1 MVAKVVHRPAFVKT
15 QYPHEREHFRLWS
28 CWDNPCPIISPS
40 SFHPF
45 SKQVQP
51 FSTHFQPIFQHCM
64 KWPLF
69 IVLTHFPAANVVIEA
84 SLLVGITGEV
94 AVPAL
99 SDSHGDLGSPHF
111 KNPPFIHM
119 RTHIYI
125 YICIHIYRIIEIY
138 TLMLLSSRQYTGS
151 TILNV
156 SPCLWAGLKHHQLYG
171 NSSTEARVTGW
182 KTPRRNCSKV
192 DAHENPWNFSWKT
205 WCESH
210 GGLQMVVLVSWKSWR
225 EENKS
230 TNGCSFWCNELL
242 LAGKLFT

>member
-1 MVAKVVHRPAFVKT
+1 MRGSTSDSEAVG
-15 QYPHEREHFRLWS
+15 
-28 CWDNPCPIISPS
+28 IIRVQ
-40 SFHPF
+40 SFHHPVSIHF
-45 SKQVQP
+45 QSR
-51 FSTHFQPIFQHCM
+51 FNHFQPIFNPFSSIAWNDRCSSFWPTFQRQMSSLRPLCWWASPE
-64 KWPLF
+64 KWQ
-69 IVLTHFPAANVVIEA
+69 
-84 SLLVGITGEV
+84 SLPSAIATGTWG
-94 AVPAL
+94 APIL
-99 SDSHGDLGSPHF
+99 RT
-111 KNPPFIHM
+111 PPSYTCAH
-119 RTHIYI
+119 THIYI